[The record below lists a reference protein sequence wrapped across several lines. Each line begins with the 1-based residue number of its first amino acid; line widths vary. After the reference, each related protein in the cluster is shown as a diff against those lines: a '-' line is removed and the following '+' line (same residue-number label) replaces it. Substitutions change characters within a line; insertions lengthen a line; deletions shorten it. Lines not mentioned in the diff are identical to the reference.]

1 MRELAEGEG
10 DRRGTG
16 SGYGLSDPSR
26 GGQITPS
33 QPGPPRSPHM
43 PPPQI
48 GQTGIPPA
56 GAVAIALAADTPAAG
71 AGAATVATRAGQ
83 ITPSH
88 SRSLHLKSGALGF
101 RLPSRLSHIG
111 P

>member
-1 MRELAEGEG
+1 M
-10 DRRGTG
+10 
-16 SGYGLSDPSR
+16 
-26 GGQITPS
+26 TPS
-33 QPGPPRSPHM
+33 HPGPPRSRGLFLHLKSGARGLRLLTRSSHKA
-43 PPPQI
+43 PPQM
-48 GQTGIPPA
+48 GQA
-56 GAVAIALAADTPAAG
+56 GMPSAGSCGAIAFAADAL
-71 AGAATVATRAGQ
+71 GAAVGATVLAPRGGQ